1 MNPARRGCQRFG
13 RDYTVQYEKL
23 RREEINSVKVR
34 MKLNMRKNEREALR
48 KMRDRYFQEG
58 NNMRKLDRNSEKGNI
73 KTWRKEEM
81 EERR

>member
-1 MNPARRGCQRFG
+1 M
-13 RDYTVQYEKL
+13 

-48 KMRDRYFQEG
+48 KKRDRYFQEE
-58 NNMRKLDRNSEKGNI
+58 NNMRKLYRNSEKGNI

>member
-1 MNPARRGCQRFG
+1 M
-13 RDYTVQYEKL
+13 
-23 RREEINSVKVR
+23 KVR

>member
-1 MNPARRGCQRFG
+1 M
-13 RDYTVQYEKL
+13 

-34 MKLNMRKNEREALR
+34 MKLNKRKNEREALR